1 VRGGYCSGYHPDFLA
16 IDSDGVHW
24 VIEAKSHR
32 DLESEDVQA
41 KREAGQRWANHVSAD
56 EKAPPRGAI
65 SLVSEDDV
73 KIAKGDGGT
82 QESRE
87 FLTCADTHRLARW
100 RASFYLAVM
109 LDEAAPMGRGHRG
122 IDHQEN
128 FNASRPARF
137 LFCAAARW
145 GARLRQRA

>member
-73 KIAKGDGGT
+73 KIAKGDGGH
-82 QESRE
+82 SRVSRVPNVRRHPP
-87 FLTCADTHRLARW
+87 TSSLARVFL
-100 RASFYLAVM
+100 S
-109 LDEAAPMGRGHRG
+109 RGDAG
-122 IDHQEN
+122 
-128 FNASRPARF
+128 
-137 LFCAAARW
+137 
-145 GARLRQRA
+145 